1 MSNIFF
7 MTQLLDMLEFYAGFE
22 INDLTGEPMT
32 DREMTDLHYKRIRA
46 LQVIFISRRACV
58 TC

>member
-1 MSNIFF
+1 

-46 LQVIFISRRACV
+46 VQVIVISRRAFV

>member
-1 MSNIFF
+1 
-7 MTQLLDMLEFYAGFE
+7 MLEFYAGFE

-46 LQVIFISRRACV
+46 LQVTSPSGRAYV
-58 TC
+58 T